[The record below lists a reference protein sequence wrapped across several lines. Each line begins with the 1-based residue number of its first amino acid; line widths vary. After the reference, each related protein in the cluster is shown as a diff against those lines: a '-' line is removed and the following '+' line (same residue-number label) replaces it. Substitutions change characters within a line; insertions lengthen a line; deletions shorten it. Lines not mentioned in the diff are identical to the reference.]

1 MEERIQL
8 EYMFVKYL
16 KLELFDKEMGK
27 EREFGT
33 ADTPAAPGRSEM
45 SQVLHRARR
54 TAMK

>member
-1 MEERIQL
+1 MHSGPGVL
-8 EYMFVKYL
+8 VLNFFFFL
-16 KLELFDKEMGK
+16 HKEMGK

>member
-1 MEERIQL
+1 
-8 EYMFVKYL
+8 
-16 KLELFDKEMGK
+16 MGK